1 MLKYTLDTDTVIY
14 TIKNRPGNVREVIKS
29 HSGMMSISAVT
40 LGELIYG
47 AEKSA
52 QPERNL
58 ADIEGLNR
66 PS

>member
-1 MLKYTLDTDTVIY
+1 MPKYI
-14 TIKNRPGNVREVIKS
+14 
-29 HSGMMSISAVT
+29 

-58 ADIEGLNR
+58 ADIEAIMARLDVLPFDEAATTHFRQIRTELAMKGNIYWCI
-66 PS
+66 